1 MPCQIG
7 KGYRRLYSLL
17 GVQIMNL
24 NYQESSI
31 VLVGGW
37 NPSMLNPRWFEEFI
51 VNPMNNEGYE
61 IRKADFTFSLNNNA
75 FSFRHAPIS
84 VSFGEFKIVFSGT
97 RLMFQLEKGKGF
109 STLEKCVL
117 NLCDCLSFT
126 PVSEVRINFVFRS
139 EENEDLDIVSEVV
152 GLNKSNLHTTL
163 EKYSFVA
170 KVQNIDTT
178 ITLNINTTEN
188 KFEFRVNFNFNVQNS
203 NEIKQT
209 ISENSMNNLKETI
222 ENFLT
227 TTYNAK
233 IME

>member
-1 MPCQIG
+1 M
-7 KGYRRLYSLL
+7 K
-17 GVQIMNL
+17 L

-37 NPSMLNPRWFEEFI
+37 NPSMLNPLWIEEFI
-51 VNPMNNEGYE
+51 VNPMNSEGYE
-61 IRKADFTFSLNNNA
+61 IRIADFNFSFNNNA

-84 VSFGEFKIVFSGT
+84 VSFGEFKIVFSDT
-97 RLMFQLEKGKGF
+97 RLMFQLEKGKDF

-126 PVSEVRINFVFRS
+126 PVSAVKINFVSIS

-170 KVQNIDTT
+170 KIQNIDTT
-178 ITLNINTTEN
+178 IDLNINTTEN
-188 KFEFRVNFNFNVQNS
+188 RFEFRGNFNFNVQNS

-209 ISENSMNNLKETI
+209 ISENPMNNLKEVI
-222 ENFLT
+222 VDFLA
-227 TTYNAK
+227 TTYNVK
-233 IME
+233 IVE

>member
-1 MPCQIG
+1 MCIVKLARAFG
-7 KGYRRLYSLL
+7 DYIHCFGE
-17 GVQIMNL
+17 QIMKL

-37 NPSMLNPRWFEEFI
+37 NPSMINPLWFEEFI
-51 VNPMNNEGYE
+51 VNPMNSEGYE
-61 IRKADFTFSLNNNA
+61 IQIADLNFSFNNA

-84 VSFGEFKIVFSGT
+84 ASFGEFKIVFSDT
-97 RLMFQLEKGKGF
+97 RLMFQLEKGKDF
-109 STLEKCVL
+109 STLEKCIL

-126 PVSEVRINFVFRS
+126 PVSAVKINFVSIS

-170 KVQNIDTT
+170 KIQNIDTT
-178 ITLNINTTEN
+178 IDLNINTTEN
-188 KFEFRVNFNFNVQNS
+188 RFEFRGNFNFNVQNS

-209 ISENSMNNLKETI
+209 ISENPMNNLKEVI
-222 ENFLT
+222 EDFLA
-227 TTYNAK
+227 TTYNVK
-233 IME
+233 IVE